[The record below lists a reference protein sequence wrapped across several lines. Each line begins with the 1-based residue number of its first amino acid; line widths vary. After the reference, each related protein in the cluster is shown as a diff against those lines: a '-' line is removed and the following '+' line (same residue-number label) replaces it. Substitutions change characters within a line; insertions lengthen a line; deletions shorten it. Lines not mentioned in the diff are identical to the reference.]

1 MKINRQNITKYLDRT
16 DFESLFIEE
25 LGWDYPEDD
34 SEKYI
39 TVDEQIFSLTPIAD
53 KRGFN
58 VFLCLLENQS
68 IPLSATL
75 KKIDK
80 EISKYSYEHFIIY
93 AFQLDKNQKWQ
104 WVKKKLINL

>member
-1 MKINRQNITKYLDRT
+1 MKINRKNITKYLDNC

-25 LGWDYPEDD
+25 LGWDYSQDD
-34 SEKYI
+34 SDKYI
-39 TVDEQIFSLTPIAD
+39 TIDEQIFTLTPIAD

-68 IPLSATL
+68 TPLSTTL

-80 EISKYSYEHFIIY
+80 EVSKYSYEHFII
-93 AFQLDKNQKWQ
+93 
-104 WVKKKLINL
+104 